1 MTFREAVVSNDV
13 VTGRPDQWFRLLI
26 NEVKDYAILGVDTAG
41 YVTSW
46 NLGAQLI
53 KGYAAADI
61 IGWNF
66 SVFYTLEDQAA
77 GRPAAE
83 LLLAKNDGR
92 FTAEGWRVR
101 KNGTQFWA
109 SVSITPLYDEEG
121 SHYGFAEVT
130 RDISPAHQAHQH
142 QDPLAASQAKPTFLA
157 TMSHEI
163 RTPMNEVIGMTGLL
177 LDTDLG
183 LRQREYVETI
193 RKSGDALLG
202 IINNILDYSKIESGT
217 LELKTQR
224 FSVEDLVEGALEVV
238 AAPADAKRLEL
249 LADIDA
255 GGPAYLLGDVT
266 RLRQVLV
273 NLLSNGVKFTAA
285 GEVVITVRTS
295 PPEASGPR
303 ASGPRA
309 PGPSVG
315 GGPTLHVAVSDTG
328 IGIPADRMDRLFRSF
343 SPVEASTTR
352 SYGGT
357 GLGLAL
363 SARLVEAMGGR
374 IDVDSEPGRGSTFH
388 FSIPTG
394 ESDEPVDGDDVSDSL
409 AGGHAL
415 IVDDN
420 ATNRRILQGQL
431 ERWGATSDGAAGGRE
446 ALSLAR
452 QHAGYSIGVVD
463 LAMPDMGGVE
473 LARAIHALPGYSD
486 LPLLLLSS
494 RVRRL
499 SDGAAPEFVGQLMKP
514 ARAAELRRAMVQ
526 AVGTPI
532 PTMGSHRHRRSTGA
546 SGPLILLAE
555 DNRVNQKV
563 ASYMLEGIGYRADTA
578 GNGLEA
584 IAALLEIPYDIVLMD
599 VQMPLMDGLEATRR
613 IRAEFARDRQ
623 PVVIAMTANA
633 LADDRARCLAA
644 GMDDYLAKPVRLE
657 NLETVLAR
665 WTDDG
670 IAAARSAAGSGSTR
684 RSPEGEEQP
693 VRE

>member
-295 PPEASGPR
+295 PPER
-303 ASGPRA
+303 
-309 PGPSVG
+309 PGPERP
-315 GGPTLHVAVSDTG
+315 GPERLGPPSAAAPRCTSRYR
-328 IGIPADRMDRLFRSF
+328 IPAS
-343 SPVEASTTR
+343 ASR
-352 SYGGT
+352 PT
-357 GLGLAL
+357 GWTVCFAP
-363 SARLVEAMGGR
+363 SARLK
-374 IDVDSEPGRGSTFH
+374 P
-388 FSIPTG
+388 P
-394 ESDEPVDGDDVSDSL
+394 PP
-409 AGGHAL
+409 
-415 IVDDN
+415 
-420 ATNRRILQGQL
+420 
-431 ERWGATSDGAAGGRE
+431 GAT
-446 ALSLAR
+446 
-452 QHAGYSIGVVD
+452 
-463 LAMPDMGGVE
+463 
-473 LARAIHALPGYSD
+473 
-486 LPLLLLSS
+486 
-494 RVRRL
+494 
-499 SDGAAPEFVGQLMKP
+499 AAPASVWPSAPAWLRLWVGASTSTASP
-514 ARAAELRRAMVQ
+514 AEA
-526 AVGTPI
+526 
-532 PTMGSHRHRRSTGA
+532 RRSTFRSRPA
-546 SGPLILLAE
+546 S
-555 DNRVNQKV
+555 RT
-563 ASYMLEGIGYRADTA
+563 S
-578 GNGLEA
+578 
-584 IAALLEIPYDIVLMD
+584 
-599 VQMPLMDGLEATRR
+599 
-613 IRAEFARDRQ
+613 
-623 PVVIAMTANA
+623 
-633 LADDRARCLAA
+633 
-644 GMDDYLAKPVRLE
+644 
-657 NLETVLAR
+657 R
-665 WTDDG
+665 WTVMTSPTASPG
-670 IAAARSAAGSGSTR
+670 GTR
-684 RSPEGEEQP
+684 
-693 VRE
+693 